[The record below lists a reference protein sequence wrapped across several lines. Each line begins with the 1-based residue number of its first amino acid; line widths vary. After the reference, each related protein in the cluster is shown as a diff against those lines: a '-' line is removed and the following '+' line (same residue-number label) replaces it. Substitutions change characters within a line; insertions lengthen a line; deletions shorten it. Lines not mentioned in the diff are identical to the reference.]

1 MSANMNLK
9 VLSDRE
15 ELDRI
20 TESIEA
26 FAEEEEWPPDLLFR
40 INLVL
45 EELVLNIMD
54 YGHDDNE
61 HKIEIA
67 LTSAAD
73 AVTIN
78 ITDEGH
84 AFDPLTDATEPDT
97 TDPIES
103 RSIGGLGVHLA
114 REMMDEMAYRRENG
128 RNYLTLTSR
137 RTA

>member
-1 MSANMNLK
+1 MSANLILT
-9 VLSDRE
+9 VLSGRE

-26 FAEEEEWPPDLLFR
+26 LAEEEEWPPDLLFR

-61 HKIEIA
+61 HDIEIA
-67 LTSAAD
+67 LTSGAD

-78 ITDEGH
+78 ITDGGR
-84 AFDPLTDATEPDT
+84 AFDPLTDAPEPDT
-97 TDPIES
+97 TGPIES

-114 REMMDEMAYRRENG
+114 REMMDEMTYRRENG
-128 RNYLTLTSR
+128 RNHLTLTSH

>member
-1 MSANMNLK
+1 MSANLILT
-9 VLSDRE
+9 VLSGRE

-61 HKIEIA
+61 HDIEIA
-67 LTSAAD
+67 LTSVAD

-78 ITDEGH
+78 ITDGGR
-84 AFDPLTDATEPDT
+84 AFDPLTDAPEPDT
-97 TDPIES
+97 TGPIES

-114 REMMDEMAYRRENG
+114 REMMDEMTYRRENG
-128 RNYLTLTSR
+128 RNHLTLTSR

>member
-1 MSANMNLK
+1 MSDLILK

-61 HKIEIA
+61 HEIEIA
-67 LTSAAD
+67 LSSSSD

-84 AFDPLTDATEPDT
+84 AFDPMTDAPEPDT
-97 TDPIES
+97 TGPVET

-114 REMMDEMAYRRENG
+114 KEMMDEMAYRRENG
-128 RNYLTLTSR
+128 RNYLSLVSR
-137 RTA
+137 RTE

>member
-1 MSANMNLK
+1 MSDLILK

-15 ELDRI
+15 ELDKI

-26 FAEEEEWPPDLLFR
+26 FAEEEEWPPELLFR
-40 INLVL
+40 INLVV

-61 HKIEIA
+61 HEIEIA

-84 AFDPLTDATEPDT
+84 AFDPLTDAPEADT
-97 TDPIES
+97 TGPVEN

-128 RNYLTLTSR
+128 RNFLTLTSR
-137 RTA
+137 RTE

>member
-1 MSANMNLK
+1 MSANLILT

-61 HKIEIA
+61 HEIEIA
-67 LTSAAD
+67 LTSVSD

-78 ITDEGH
+78 ITDGGR
-84 AFDPLTDATEPDT
+84 AFDPLTDAPEPDT
-97 TDPIES
+97 IGPIES

-128 RNYLTLTSR
+128 RNHLSLTSR
-137 RTA
+137 RPA

>member
-1 MSANMNLK
+1 MSDLILK

-15 ELDRI
+15 ELDKI

-26 FAEEEEWPPDLLFR
+26 FAEREEWPPDLLFR

-61 HKIEIA
+61 HEIEIA

-84 AFDPLTDATEPDT
+84 AFDPMTDAPEPDT
-97 TDPIES
+97 TGPVES

-114 REMMDEMAYRRENG
+114 KEMMDEMAYRREDG
-128 RNYLTLTSR
+128 RNHLYLVSR

>member
-1 MSANMNLK
+1 MILK

-20 TESIEA
+20 TESVEA

-61 HKIEIA
+61 HEIEIA
-67 LTSAAD
+67 LSSSSD

-84 AFDPLTDATEPDT
+84 AFDPMTDAPEPDT
-97 TDPIES
+97 TGPVET

-114 REMMDEMAYRRENG
+114 KEMMDEMAYRRENG
-128 RNYLTLTSR
+128 RNYLYLLSR
-137 RTA
+137 RAE

>member
-1 MSANMNLK
+1 MSDLILK

-15 ELDRI
+15 ELDKI

-26 FAEEEEWPPDLLFR
+26 FAEKEEWPPDLLFR

-61 HKIEIA
+61 HEIEIA

-84 AFDPLTDATEPDT
+84 AFDPMTDAPEPDT
-97 TDPIES
+97 TGPVES

-114 REMMDEMAYRRENG
+114 KEMMDEMAYRRENG
-128 RNYLTLTSR
+128 RNHLYLVSR

>member
-1 MSANMNLK
+1 MSDLILK

-15 ELDRI
+15 ELEKI

-26 FAEEEEWPPDLLFR
+26 FAEKEEWPPDLLFR

-61 HKIEIA
+61 HEIEIA

-84 AFDPLTDATEPDT
+84 AFDPMTDAPEPDT
-97 TDPIES
+97 TGPIEN

-114 REMMDEMAYRRENG
+114 KEMMDEMAYRRENG
-128 RNYLTLTSR
+128 RNHLYLVSR
-137 RTA
+137 RPA

>member
-1 MSANMNLK
+1 MSDLILK

-15 ELDRI
+15 ELDKI

-26 FAEEEEWPPDLLFR
+26 FAEKEEWPPDLLFR

-61 HKIEIA
+61 HEIEIA

-78 ITDEGH
+78 IIDEGH
-84 AFDPLTDATEPDT
+84 AFDPMTDAPEPDT
-97 TDPIES
+97 TGPVES

-114 REMMDEMAYRRENG
+114 KEMMDEMAYRREDG
-128 RNYLTLTSR
+128 RNHLYLVSR

>member
-1 MSANMNLK
+1 LSANLILT
-9 VLSDRE
+9 VLSGRE

-61 HKIEIA
+61 HEIEIA
-67 LTSAAD
+67 LTSVAD

-78 ITDEGH
+78 ITDGGR
-84 AFDPLTDATEPDT
+84 AFDPLTDAPEPDT
-97 TDPIES
+97 TGPIES

-114 REMMDEMAYRRENG
+114 REMMDEMTYRRENG
-128 RNYLTLTSR
+128 RNHLTLTSR

>member
-1 MSANMNLK
+1 MSNLILK

-15 ELDRI
+15 ELERI
-20 TESIEA
+20 TQSIEA

-40 INLVL
+40 INLVI

-61 HKIEIA
+61 HEIEIA

-78 ITDEGH
+78 IVDEGH
-84 AFDPLTDATEPDT
+84 AFDPMTDAPEPDT
-97 TDPIES
+97 SGAIEN

-114 REMMDEMAYRRENG
+114 KEMMDEMNYRRENG
-128 RNYLTLTSR
+128 RNHLSLVSR